1 LLNTALGLLPAVV
14 FLGALVF
21 MDSFKLVPLRTV
33 LRALVIGALA
43 ALLCTQV
50 NVALLDQFGLPPSAL
65 KRYVAPLVEEAAKA
79 AWIAFLLRRQRIG
92 FLVDAAILGFAVGTG
107 FALVEN
113 VEYLRALGATSLLV
127 WVVRGFGTAVLHG
140 ATTAIFA
147 ILTKSLV
154 DRRQEKEVLD
164 LVPGLVVAVGIH
176 SAYNHFLLPPLMA
189 TAVLMLV
196 LPPLLVFAFERSERA
211 TREWLGLGLD
221 TDVEVLQS
229 IRTGEIGQTRV
240 GAYLRSL
247 TSRFPGSEVADMLCL
262 LRIHLELS
270 IRAKGLLLARE
281 AGLPATVGPEVR
293 ANLEEMRYLERAI
306 GPTGL
311 LAMKPIQRTSSRDL
325 WQVHLLAEASAS
337 SPASTSPGP

>member
-1 LLNTALGLLPAVV
+1 VIRAA
-14 FLGALVF
+14 FALVPILAF
-21 MDSFKLVPLRTV
+21 LAVLVLMDSFKLVPLRAV
-33 LRALVIGALA
+33 LRAIVVGAVVA
-43 ALLCTQV
+43 VGCGLL
-50 NVALLDQFGLPPSAL
+50 NSFLLDATGMDPRAFS
-65 KRYVAPLVEEAAKA
+65 RYVAPLVEELAKA
-79 AWIAFLLRRQRIG
+79 AWIAYLIRGQRVG
-92 FLVDAAILGFAVGTG
+92 FVVDAAILAFAVGTG

-113 VEYLRALGATSLLV
+113 VEYLRALGTTSLLV

-147 ILTKSLV
+147 ILTKGLV
-154 DRRQEKEVLD
+154 ERHPESRALD
-164 LVPGLVVAVGIH
+164 LVPGYLLAVFIH
-176 SAYNHFLLPPLMA
+176 SAYNHFLLPPLAA
-189 TAVLMLV
+189 TAILLAV
-196 LPPLLVFAFERSERA
+196 LPPLVILVFERSERA

-229 IRTGEIGQTRV
+229 IRTGEIAQTRV

-247 TSRFPGSEVADMLCL
+247 TSRFPGPVVADMLCL

-281 AGLPATVGPEVR
+281 AGLPAAVGPDVR
-293 ANLEEMRYLERAI
+293 ANLEEMRYLEKAI

-311 LAMKPIQRTSSRDL
+311 LAMKPIRRTSGRDL

-337 SPASTSPGP
+337 KAGRPSPA